1 MNLNNAI
8 IHLIT
13 GEITLQK
20 KELLY
25 EGKAKKMYLSSE
37 EGYLIQEFKDDATA
51 FNGTKKGV
59 IPHKGE
65 INNAISSF
73 LFEYLE
79 NYHIPTHFVEK
90 LSSTEM
96 LVRKLEIIP
105 IEIVMRN
112 VAAGSLCARYNIP
125 EGTIMEYPVL
135 EHYLKDDKLHDP
147 MINEYHAYAFGHAN
161 PEEMHA
167 ISRIAA
173 KVNAILKSFFD
184 RRNLILVDF
193 KMEFGKRGL
202 EINLGDEI
210 SPDTCRIWDKRT
222 HKKLDKDR
230 FRHDM
235 GGVEKAYAELRD
247 RIVNS

>member
-1 MNLNNAI
+1 
-8 IHLIT
+8 
-13 GEITLQK
+13 LQK
-20 KELLY
+20 RELLY
-25 EGKAKKMYLSSE
+25 EGKAKRLFLSGD

-51 FNGTKKGV
+51 FDGQKKGT
-59 IPHKGE
+59 ISHKGE
-65 INNAISSF
+65 INNDISAF

-79 NYHIPTHFVEK
+79 NYHIPTHFIEK
-90 LSSTEM
+90 VSPREM

-105 IEIVMRN
+105 VEVVLRN
-112 VAAGSLCARYNIP
+112 VAAGSLCTRYNIP
-125 EGTIMEYPVL
+125 EGTVMEYPIL

-147 MINEYHAYAFGHAN
+147 MINEYHAYAFGHAT
-161 PEEMHA
+161 PDEMRA
-167 ISRIAA
+167 VGRMAC

-193 KMEFGKRGL
+193 KMEFGRRNN
-202 EINLGDEI
+202 EIFLGDEI
-210 SPDTCRIWDKRT
+210 SPDTCRIWDKKT

-247 RIVNS
+247 RILGT

>member
-1 MNLNNAI
+1 
-8 IHLIT
+8 
-13 GEITLQK
+13 LQK

-25 EGKAKKMYLSSE
+25 EGKAKKLFLSSE
-37 EGYLIQEFKDDATA
+37 EGYLIQEFKDEATA
-51 FNGTKKGV
+51 FDGVKKGV

-90 LSSTEM
+90 LSPNEM
-96 LVRKLEIIP
+96 LVKKLDIIP

-125 EGTIMEYPVL
+125 EGTSMEYPIL

-167 ISRIAA
+167 VARIAC

-193 KMEFGKRGL
+193 KMEFGKRGS
-202 EINLGDEI
+202 EICLGDEI
-210 SPDTCRIWDKRT
+210 TPDTCRIWDKKT

-247 RIVNS
+247 RIVNA

>member
-1 MNLNNAI
+1 
-8 IHLIT
+8 
-13 GEITLQK
+13 LQK

-25 EGKAKKMYLSSE
+25 EGKAKKLYLTTD
-37 EGYLIQEFKDDATA
+37 EGLLIQEFKDDATA
-51 FNGTKKGV
+51 FDGAKKGT
-59 IPHKGE
+59 IAHKGE
-65 INNAISSF
+65 INNDISAF

-79 NYHIPTHFVEK
+79 NYHIPTHFIEK
-90 LSSTEM
+90 LSANEM
-96 LVRKLEIIP
+96 LVKKLDIIP

-112 VAAGSLCARYNIP
+112 VAAGSLCTRYNIP
-125 EGTIMEYPVL
+125 EGTVMEYPIL

-161 PEEMHA
+161 PEEMRA
-167 ISRIAA
+167 IGRIAC

-193 KMEFGKRGL
+193 KMEFGRRGNEL
-202 EINLGDEI
+202 FLGDEI
-210 SPDTCRIWDKRT
+210 SPDTCRVWDKKT

-235 GGVEKAYAELRD
+235 GGVEKAYSELRD
-247 RIVNS
+247 RIINAG

>member
-1 MNLNNAI
+1 
-8 IHLIT
+8 
-13 GEITLQK
+13 LQK
-20 KELLY
+20 KDLLY
-25 EGKAKKMYLSSE
+25 EGKAKRIYLSSE
-37 EGYLIQEFKDDATA
+37 EGYLIQEFKDDASA
-51 FNGTKKGV
+51 FDGTKKGV

-90 LSSTEM
+90 LSSHEM
-96 LVRKLEIIP
+96 MVRKLDIIP

-125 EGTIMEYPVL
+125 EGTAMEYPIL
-135 EHYLKDDKLHDP
+135 EHYLKDDKLHNP

-193 KMEFGKRGL
+193 KMEFGKRGM
-202 EINLGDEI
+202 EIFLGDEI

-247 RIVNS
+247 RIVNA